1 MEGYGTF
8 EELVFHIPS
17 LEQSSD
23 LTSDDLDTDSDS
35 SDMDEPSNTTTN
47 NQLNIVECS
56 YNYCRRYSYYP
67 QPVSS
72 TIIIFTYI
80 TFEYL

>member
-8 EELVFHIPS
+8 EELVFRIPS

-23 LTSDDLDTDSDS
+23 LTSDDLDTDSDA
-35 SDMDEPSNTTTN
+35 SDMEEPSNTTTN

-72 TIIIFTYI
+72 AKLIFTYS
-80 TFEYL
+80 